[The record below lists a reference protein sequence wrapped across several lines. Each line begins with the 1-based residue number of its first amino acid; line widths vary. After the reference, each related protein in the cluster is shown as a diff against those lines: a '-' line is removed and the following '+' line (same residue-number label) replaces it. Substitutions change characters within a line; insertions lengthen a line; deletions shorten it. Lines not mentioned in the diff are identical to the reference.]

1 MGGLLGFDYPG
12 LETLMRMMDV
22 KQPRQAF
29 EDLQAMEAA
38 VLEELARE

>member
-1 MGGLLGFDYPG
+1 MGGVLGLDYPG
-12 LETLMRMMDV
+12 VETLMRIIDV

-38 VLEELARE
+38 VLKELARE